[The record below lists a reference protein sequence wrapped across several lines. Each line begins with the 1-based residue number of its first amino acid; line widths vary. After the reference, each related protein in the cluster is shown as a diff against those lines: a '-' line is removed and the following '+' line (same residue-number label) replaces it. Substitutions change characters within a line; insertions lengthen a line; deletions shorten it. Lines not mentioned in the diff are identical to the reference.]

1 MIVHSEGLMSLDEY
15 LYARVHV
22 IRQSQIL
29 ISEKFLFIGSKR
41 AVVSKLE
48 DDSEKWS
55 KSVIKLTKAQK
66 SLLFEE
72 RKKECH
78 SFSQETCAAEI
89 RSASGRTC
97 RLNQSV
103 VSKMLKGQY
112 MPKEGEKAVRYWVMN
127 EKRKKHIQKT
137 GEDPVET
144 VILYDNESTDNEQY
158 VVYKAFLSR

>member
-1 MIVHSEGLMSLDEY
+1 
-15 LYARVHV
+15 
-22 IRQSQIL
+22 
-29 ISEKFLFIGSKR
+29 
-41 AVVSKLE
+41 LE

-72 RKKECH
+72 RKKEYH

-103 VSKMLKGQY
+103 VSKMLKGR
-112 MPKEGEKAVRYWVMN
+112 EGC
-127 EKRKKHIQKT
+127 
-137 GEDPVET
+137 
-144 VILYDNESTDNEQY
+144 
-158 VVYKAFLSR
+158 

>member
-1 MIVHSEGLMSLDEY
+1 M
-15 LYARVHV
+15 
-22 IRQSQIL
+22 
-29 ISEKFLFIGSKR
+29 
-41 AVVSKLE
+41 E

-66 SLLFEE
+66 SLLQEFKEIFEE
-72 RKKECH
+72 RKKESH

-112 MPKEGEKAVRYWVMN
+112 MPKEGD
-127 EKRKKHIQKT
+127 I
-137 GEDPVET
+137 G
-144 VILYDNESTDNEQY
+144 
-158 VVYKAFLSR
+158 

>member
-1 MIVHSEGLMSLDEY
+1 
-15 LYARVHV
+15 
-22 IRQSQIL
+22 
-29 ISEKFLFIGSKR
+29 
-41 AVVSKLE
+41 LE

-89 RSASGRTC
+89 QSASGRTC
-97 RLNQSV
+97 RLNRSV

-112 MPKEGEKAVRYWVMN
+112 MPKEGEKAVGYWVMN

-144 VILYDNESTDNEQY
+144 AILYDNESTDNEQY